1 MSRILLVEDDPLIAT
16 VLRAILS
23 RGTWEV
29 RHAATGEDA
38 VAVAAAWN
46 PSLILL
52 DVDLPGM
59 NGFEVCATVR
69 ATEQGDT
76 PLIVMVTANDDVR
89 SKLTGFQAGADD
101 YLVKPVDPQEL
112 FTRVTKLMGAR
123 EAQARAIAQRRRE
136 AMNEIVATICHEL
149 NSPLTGALGY
159 LEMAM
164 ADAKTP
170 RSVAA
175 LLEDCRRETL
185 KVISI
190 VQRLK
195 KVEDRVVPYIGNVT
209 MISLPE
215 DPAAQKPLVAVEKIN
230 PDDPEG
236 LDDYFP

>member
-1 MSRILLVEDDPLIAT
+1 MRT
-16 VLRAILS
+16 ILS
-23 RGTWEV
+23 RGAWEV

-38 VAVAAAWN
+38 VAVAADWT

-59 NGFEVCATVR
+59 NGFQVCSTVR

-89 SKLTGFQAGADD
+89 SKLSGFQAGADD

-112 FTRVTKLMGAR
+112 FTRVTKLMGVR
-123 EAQARAIAQRRRE
+123 EAQARAIAQRRRD

-164 ADAKTP
+164 ADAGTP
-170 RSVAA
+170 ASVGAW
-175 LLEDCRRETL
+175 LEDCRRETL

-195 KVEDRVVPYIGNVT
+195 QVEDRVVPYIGDVT

-215 DPAAQKPLVAVEKIN
+215 EPVARRPPVVVDKVN